1 MVTLIGVTAVLWS
14 PSAGAAIPARSVNLA
29 GAFDQDCVAAQ
40 YKPKL
45 EGDCTGDGI
54 GATFIA
60 EKFPSGTLV
69 LSGIPFTLGPM
80 TGTSPNAAS
89 GKGQV
94 VQVNAPGGYRWANVL
109 VTAVHQTGGT
119 KSPGNL
125 IATYADGSRTT
136 APMGTY
142 DWWNK
147 DRASTAA
154 ITAPNQNFTS
164 PAGTQFSTPRYV
176 WVESV
181 PINPGPA
188 LTSLTL
194 SAEGLNLRIFAI
206 TLAAN
211 PAHQTKAW
219 TPQ

>member
-1 MVTLIGVTAVLWS
+1 
-14 PSAGAAIPARSVNLA
+14 
-29 GAFDQDCVAAQ
+29 
-40 YKPKL
+40 
-45 EGDCTGDGI
+45 
-54 GATFIA
+54 
-60 EKFPSGTLV
+60 
-69 LSGIPFTLGPM
+69 
-80 TGTSPNAAS
+80 
-89 GKGQV
+89 
-94 VQVNAPGGYRWANVL
+94 
-109 VTAVHQTGGT
+109 
-119 KSPGNL
+119 
-125 IATYADGSRTT
+125 
-136 APMGTY
+136 MGTY